1 MATYGLRVKRADG
14 SIETDVSYRLSRVID
29 RLYIPG
35 GSDGAVFD
43 SRLVGRAGF
52 AQVYPSAVNTFN
64 MLIVPDVVVSPDG
77 YIRWTYGVA
86 AEYRYPCMAVYGVLG

>member
-14 SIETDVSYRLSRVID
+14 SIETDVTYRLPRVID

-35 GSDGAVFD
+35 GADGATFD
-43 SRLVGRAGF
+43 ARLVGRVGF
-52 AQVYPSAVNTFN
+52 AQVYPSAVNTYN
-64 MLIVPDVVVSPDG
+64 MLIVPDVVVGSDG

-86 AEYRYPCMAVYGVLG
+86 AEYRYACMAVYGVLG